1 MPERTALAVAFA
13 AWAIGAANEWGYF
26 LDFIEIPLP
35 LSILQIVV
43 PALLFALDVWLWR
56 RLLLRGRPASA
67 ALAFASFWVVFEFAL
82 QRFSPHS
89 TFGDLAY
96 SQMDCLPI
104 LQLASVAGLS
114 SIDFLLFFL
123 PASLATLS
131 VGPRE
136 GTLRVVV
143 AALLM
148 LSLSVTWGSGR
159 LKAQAPAAPKVRVA
173 LIANDDPR
181 FIFPPEGLQREALF
195 GAFAVY
201 RGGINAA
208 LDQGAKLIVLPEKL
222 ARTSTKVRAM
232 FADVAKQ
239 HGATIAFGLE
249 TADGGREYNEEVIHA
264 PQAELIYRKEHM
276 VPGFESHLTP
286 RKELVTLDADSGK
299 WGFEICKDL
308 DFPALSRRYGQQGV
322 GLMVVPAWDFIVD
335 GWLHDH
341 MAVARG
347 LENGFTVVRAAKQ
360 GLLTIS
366 DSRGVVL
373 AERS

>member
-159 LKAQAPAAPKVRVA
+159 LKAA
-173 LIANDDPR
+173 I
-181 FIFPPEGLQREALF
+181 
-195 GAFAVY
+195 
-201 RGGINAA
+201 
-208 LDQGAKLIVLPEKL
+208 
-222 ARTSTKVRAM
+222 
-232 FADVAKQ
+232 
-239 HGATIAFGLE
+239 
-249 TADGGREYNEEVIHA
+249 
-264 PQAELIYRKEHM
+264 
-276 VPGFESHLTP
+276 
-286 RKELVTLDADSGK
+286 
-299 WGFEICKDL
+299 
-308 DFPALSRRYGQQGV
+308 
-322 GLMVVPAWDFIVD
+322 
-335 GWLHDH
+335 
-341 MAVARG
+341 ARG
-347 LENGFTVVRAAKQ
+347 SESA
-360 GLLTIS
+360 
-366 DSRGVVL
+366 RG
-373 AERS
+373 AYRE